1 MSPATILLVETH
13 QDTREMYAEYLRAFR
28 FRLIAAD
35 TTDEGLLRASDVD
48 VVVTGIRVRGSF
60 DGLELVRR
68 LRRMEQTRETPV
80 IVLTG
85 CVFETDRLRAF
96 DAGCDRFLP
105 KPCLPHVLVATIHC
119 LLTSTA
125 LRRSSRTA

>member
-1 MSPATILLVETH
+1 MSPATVLLVETH
-13 QDTREMYAEYLRAFR
+13 RDTREMYAEYLLAFR
-28 FRLIAAD
+28 FTLMTAD

-68 LRRMEQTRETPV
+68 LRQREQTRETPV
-80 IVLTG
+80 IVLSA
-85 CVFETDRLRAF
+85 CAFETDRLRAL

-105 KPCLPHVLVATIHC
+105 KPCLPYVLAATIRC
-119 LLTSTA
+119 LLTPAA